1 MKIVFFGSPESALP
15 SLRKIIDTGHT
26 IELIITQP
34 DRPSGRG
41 KSVSYSPVKKQALA
55 EDIPIHQPARIRKDP
70 HSVEKLKEIK
80 PDLNVV
86 VAYGQ
91 IIPDS
96 IIYLPRYNSVN
107 LHFSLLPKFR
117 GASPVQW
124 AILEGEKTTGL
135 TVFKLNEKMDEGNIL
150 AQEKV
155 EILTDEKAFELESR
169 LAIIGAELLAK
180 TISQIQSIE
189 SQEQDHDKASFAPLI
204 KKTDGQ
210 IDWTKEARFIER
222 QIRAFTPWPSTFTFL
237 EGRRIKIISGK
248 SEPFKSSSAKP
259 GEIINVDKKGIGV
272 MCGDRNV
279 FLIERLQ
286 PENKK
291 EMDAYAFSLGGNIKP
306 SDTFS

>member
-1 MKIVFFGSPESALP
+1 MKVVFFGSPKSALP
-15 SLRKIIDTGHT
+15 SLRKIIDAGHT

-34 DRPSGRG
+34 DKPSGRG
-41 KSVSYSPVKKQALA
+41 KNLSSSPIKQQALA
-55 EDIPIHQPARIRKDP
+55 EDLPIYQSTRIRKDP
-70 HSVEKLKEIK
+70 AVIQKLREIK

-96 IIYLPRYNSVN
+96 IIYLPRYNSIN

-124 AILEGEKTTGL
+124 AILEGENTTGL
-135 TVFKLNEKMDEGNIL
+135 TVFELNAKMDEGNIL
-150 AQEKV
+150 AQRKV
-155 EILTDEKAFELESR
+155 EISPDETAYELESR
-169 LAIIGAELLAK
+169 LSIMGAELLVN
-180 TISQIQSIE
+180 TISKIQDIE
-189 SQEQDHDKASFAPLI
+189 PQEQDHTKASFAPLI

-237 EGRRIKIISGK
+237 QGRRIKVISGK
-248 SEPFKSSSAKP
+248 SDPFKSTAEP
-259 GEIINVDKKGIGV
+259 GEIVNMDKKGIGV
-272 MCGDRNV
+272 MCGDGSV

-291 EMDAYAFSLGGNIKP
+291 EMKAYAFSLGANIKP
-306 SDTFS
+306 GDTFF

>member
-1 MKIVFFGSPESALP
+1 MRVVFFGSPKSALP
-15 SLRKIIDTGHT
+15 SFQKILEAGHT

-41 KSVSYSPVKKQALA
+41 KRLSYSPVKQQALA
-55 EDIPIHQPARIRKDP
+55 EGIPLYQTGRIRKDP
-70 HSVEKLKEIK
+70 EAVETLRAIK

-91 IIPDS
+91 IIPGS
-96 IIYLPRYNSVN
+96 IIYLPRFNSIN

-124 AILEGEKTTGL
+124 AILAGEKTTGL
-135 TVFKLNEKMDEGNIL
+135 TVFELNEKMDEGKIL
-150 AQEKV
+150 AQKEV
-155 EILTDEKAFELESR
+155 EIQPDETAMGLERR
-169 LAIIGAELLAK
+169 LAVIGAELLVK
-180 TISQIQSIE
+180 TIARIQDIE
-189 SQEQDHDKASFAPLI
+189 PWEQDHTKASFAPLI

-210 IDWTKEARFIER
+210 INWTKKALFIER

-237 EGRRIKIISGK
+237 EGRRIKVSRGK
-248 SEPFKSSSAKP
+248 SEPFKSSLAGP
-259 GEIINVDKKGIGV
+259 GEIVDIDRRGISV
-272 MCGDRNV
+272 MCGDGNV

-291 EMDAYAFSLGGNIKP
+291 EMTAYDFSLGGNIKP
-306 SDTFS
+306 GDTFS